1 MVWVL
6 IIGIIGVVIYFFLKD
21 RDKMLEASVDNK
33 GGMRQKYS
41 DLIGWLTDDPNA
53 KITNV
58 TRDHVTIVNRMP
70 TTKTTFLITENFD
83 GVDIEWYAEL
93 GSMGNHNK
101 KWKFPKGTS
110 EETMVIKIGTDLQNH
125 EKKMFG

>member
-6 IIGIIGVVIYFFLKD
+6 IVGIIGVVIYFFLKD
-21 RDKMLEASVDNK
+21 RDKMLETSVDNE

-41 DLIGWLTDDPNA
+41 DLIGWLTDDPNV

-70 TTKTTFLITENFD
+70 TTKTTFSITENFD
-83 GVDIEWYAEL
+83 GLDIEWNAEL
-93 GSMGNHNK
+93 GNMGSHNK

-110 EETMVIKIGTDLQNH
+110 EEDMVIKIGTDLQNH